1 MSTRWTTLYKYV
13 SLNYVVDILDNHRLF
28 LNDGK
33 NFNDPF
39 EITITDKSNGTTR
52 HINGLHILSL
62 TNSYRNKLIW
72 SHYTDSHKGVC
83 LTIQVPNQL
92 VYPICYSTKRV
103 YEDSDIDDLI
113 EHSTKKA
120 KKSLRCDFSVLTKDK
135 KIAYLKDKKWIYE
148 KEYRIVF
155 DKSDESSLLFDNGN
169 WYMSVKITNIYLGAN
184 FEKNNDKIKTEIREA
199 CMRNNISMTQMVLS
213 PTDYSVKVKKK
224 ELFNT

>member
-92 VYPICYSTKRV
+92 VY
-103 YEDSDIDDLI
+103 
-113 EHSTKKA
+113 
-120 KKSLRCDFSVLTKDK
+120 SVHLHF
-135 KIAYLKDKKWIYE
+135 
-148 KEYRIVF
+148 VF
-155 DKSDESSLLFDNGN
+155 
-169 WYMSVKITNIYLGAN
+169 
-184 FEKNNDKIKTEIREA
+184 
-199 CMRNNISMTQMVLS
+199 
-213 PTDYSVKVKKK
+213 
-224 ELFNT
+224 

>member
-120 KKSLRCDFSVLTKDK
+120 KKSLKNDFSVLSKDK
-135 KIAYLKDKKWIYE
+135 KIAYIKDKKWIYE

-155 DKSDESSLLFDNGN
+155 DKNDESSLIFDNGK
-169 WYMSVKITNIYLGAN
+169 WFMSVKITNIYLGAN
-184 FEKNNDKIKTEIREA
+184 FEKTTTK
-199 CMRNNISMTQMVLS
+199 
-213 PTDYSVKVKKK
+213 
-224 ELFNT
+224 